1 MAGMVLG
8 LLIVMG
14 TEKKSED
21 KAEDADRDDAHEE
34 RRI

>member
-8 LLIVMG
+8 LLISMG

-21 KAEDADRDDAHEE
+21 KTEADRKETDGE

>member
-8 LLIVMG
+8 LLIGMG

-21 KAEDADRDDAHEE
+21 KTEADRDDAHEE